1 MLKWNRLFMLV
12 VAVLLSFSSN
22 AQNRKEL
29 ENKKGQL
36 KSDIAYQNK
45 LLEETKKSKKQSLNQ
60 LVLLNKKIKE
70 RQELLYTLQ
79 IEVAYV
85 EEEIDKKEEMIEEM
99 RSDLATLR
107 EEYAQMIRQAY
118 KVRNPYDKVMFIF
131 ASDDFNQAYKRIRY
145 LQQYSDLR
153 KRQAA
158 NIERL
163 EQLLTDEIAA
173 LEEQRKEKTG
183 LIADMS
189 NETEKLSGEKQQKQ
203 SLYEDLQDKEK
214 ELKAEI
220 RKKQE
225 EQAAIQKAIERI
237 IEEELR
243 KAREASAS
251 SSTEWELTP
260 EAAALANSFTSNKG
274 QLPWPV
280 EQGVITQG
288 YGRRPHPVLKQ
299 LTINNNGVTISTS
312 EGSAARAVYRGE
324 VHSVIIVPG
333 AGKAVIIQHGDYLT
347 VYGNLSEV
355 YVTKGDQIDTKQLIG
370 KVMTDQGKTELQF
383 EIRKGQDAQT
393 LDPSYWLFKG
403 R

>member
-1 MLKWNRLFMLV
+1 MSKWSR
-12 VAVLLSFSSN
+12 VLLLFFAVTLSFNLS

-36 KSDIAYQNK
+36 KSDIAYKNK
-45 LLEETKKSKKQSLNQ
+45 LLEETKKNKKQSLNQ
-60 LVLLNKKIKE
+60 LVLLNNKIKE

-79 IEVAYV
+79 IEVVYV
-85 EEEIDKKEEMIEEM
+85 EEEIDKKELLIEDM

-107 EEYAQMIRQAY
+107 AEYAQMIRQAY
-118 KVRNPYDKVMFIF
+118 KIRNPYDKIMFIF

-163 EQLLTDEIAA
+163 EQLLAEEIAS
-173 LEEQRKEKTG
+173 LENQFEEKKA

-189 NETEKLSGEKQQKQ
+189 NETQKLSSEKQQQQ
-203 SLYEDLQDKEK
+203 SLYTDLQDQEK

-251 SSTEWELTP
+251 NSTEWKLTP
-260 EAAALANSFTSNKG
+260 EAAALATSFTNNMG

-288 YGRRPHPVLKQ
+288 YGKRPHPVLTQ
-299 LTINNNGVTISTS
+299 LTINNNGVTISTAA
-312 EGSAARAVYRGE
+312 GSAARAVFGGE

-333 AGKAVIIQHGDYLT
+333 AGKAVIVQHGDYLT

-355 YVTKGDQIDTKQLIG
+355 YVSKGDQVEIKQLIG

-383 EIRKGQDAQT
+383 EIRKGQNAQT
-393 LDPSYWLFKG
+393 LDPSNWLY
-403 R
+403 RAR